1 MSATSRA
8 GRSTAARYW
17 GGSVS
22 IGRQLRLHLDGSIA
36 AWPEAWPALPTPLSQ
51 ATAPM
56 PFALDYRGG
65 IDFADLAELELRR
78 DEARFEAR
86 FHLPDVLAWLKAR
99 DTGSPLPPLDGTL
112 SAPRIDIA
120 GARLHGVEI
129 EMEEPGVAE
138 PAR

>member
-1 MSATSRA
+1 
-8 GRSTAARYW
+8 
-17 GGSVS
+17 
-22 IGRQLRLHLDGSIA
+22 
-36 AWPEAWPALPTPLSQ
+36 
-51 ATAPM
+51 M

-78 DEARFEAR
+78 DEARFAAR

-129 EMEEPGVAE
+129 EVEEPGVAE